1 MVHLM
6 DRKLRCIII
15 IVLSILG
22 FLALG
27 SALFMLRSPVLMVV
41 DDEYIGL
48 YGLRRSW
55 VKQIEISLKMFRRF
69 KVVRM
74 AEGAAPDVIA
84 FAVNEAVS
92 RPYAVLFPF
101 SYEQG
106 ARRYAEQSPGIPVGV
121 FGGGSQA
128 RRTGELPAEENG
140 LVFIETDRTTDL
152 YRAGRCAALFALQD
166 GGGILFFT
174 GDMVTWDDKDAF
186 LKGLRDQGF
195 ENSPMFVDIG
205 EDYTL
210 PRALSCVVMAR
221 AEESYLDNSP
231 TAPAILF
238 SWMDPGI
245 TPREIKVIFDDS
257 PWALAA
263 AAAKTLHRKEGEGPI
278 PSEIL
283 IPKGR
288 IGDTELQKSL
298 KKVIKGKDMN

>member
-6 DRKLRCIII
+6 DRKLRGIII
-15 IVLSILG
+15 IILSIFG

-27 SALFMLRSPVLMVV
+27 TVLFMLRAPVLMVA

-55 VKQIEISLKMFRRF
+55 VKQIEISVKMFRRF

-74 AEGAAPDVIA
+74 ADGAAPDVIA
-84 FAVNEAVS
+84 FAVNEAAS
-92 RPYAVLFPF
+92 RPYAALFPF

-106 ARRYAEQSPGIPVGV
+106 ARRYAEQSPEIPVGV
-121 FGGGSQA
+121 LGGGG
-128 RRTGELPAEENG
+128 RTRQPVELPADENG
-140 LVFIETDRTTDL
+140 LVFIETDKATDL

-174 GDMVTWDDKDAF
+174 GDTVNWNDKDAF

-195 ENSPMFVDIG
+195 EDLPIFVDIG
-205 EDYTL
+205 EEYTL
-210 PRALSCVVMAR
+210 SKALSCVVMAR
-221 AEESYLDNSP
+221 AVEGYLDNNP
-231 TAPAILF
+231 TVPTILF
-238 SWMDPGI
+238 SWIDPGI
-245 TPREIKVIFDDS
+245 TPQEIKVVFDDS

-263 AAAKTLHRKEGEGPI
+263 AAKALHRGERASPV

-288 IGDTELQKSL
+288 IGDTGLQKGI
-298 KKVIKGKDMN
+298 KKVIKGKGIN

>member
-1 MVHLM
+1 M
-6 DRKLRCIII
+6 DRKFRCIII

-22 FLALG
+22 FPALG
-27 SALFMLRSPVLMVV
+27 TGLFMLRSPVLMVV

-55 VKQIEISLKMFRRF
+55 VKQIEISLKMFRHF

-84 FAVNEAVS
+84 FAVNEAAS

-121 FGGGSQA
+121 FGGGS
-128 RRTGELPAEENG
+128 RTGELPAEENG
-140 LVFIETDRTTDL
+140 LVFIETDRVTDL

-166 GGGILFFT
+166 GGDILFFT
-174 GDMVTWDDKDAF
+174 GDMVTWNDKDTF
-186 LKGLRDQGF
+186 LKGLRDQAF
-195 ENSPMFVDIG
+195 ENFPVFADIG

-210 PRALSCVVMAR
+210 PRVLSCVVMAR
-221 AEESYLDNSP
+221 AEESYLDTNP
-231 TAPAILF
+231 TVPAILF
-238 SWMDPGI
+238 SWIDPGI
-245 TPREIKVIFDDS
+245 TPREIKLIFDDS
-257 PWALAA
+257 PWALAEA
-263 AAAKTLHRKEGEGPI
+263 AVKILHRKEGGGPV

-288 IGDTELQKSL
+288 IGDTGLQKSI
-298 KKVIKGKDMN
+298 KRVIKGKDIN

>member
-1 MVHLM
+1 MK
-6 DRKLRCIII
+6 RKPRCIII
-15 IVLSILG
+15 IALSILG
-22 FLALG
+22 VLVLG
-27 SALFMLRSPVLMVV
+27 TVLFMLRSPVLMVA

-48 YGLRRSW
+48 YGFRRSW

-84 FAVNEAVS
+84 FVVNEAAP
-92 RPYAVLFPF
+92 RPYAALFPF

-121 FGGGSQA
+121 FGDGSQT
-128 RRTGELPAEENG
+128 RRTGGLPAEENG
-140 LVFIETDRTTDL
+140 LVFIKTDRAADF

-174 GDMVTWDDKDAF
+174 GDMVTWNDKDAF

-195 ENSPMFVDIG
+195 ENFPVFVDIG

-210 PRALSCVVMAR
+210 PRTLSCVVMTR
-221 AEESYLDNSP
+221 AEESYLDNNP
-231 TAPAILF
+231 TAPSILF

-263 AAAKTLHRKEGEGPI
+263 AAVKTLHRKEEEVPI
-278 PSEIL
+278 LSEIL

-288 IGDTELQKSL
+288 IGDTGLQKGI
-298 KKVIKGKDMN
+298 KRVIKGKDIN